1 MANCAACNIPY
12 GSAHP
17 VFAVQECDLISRA
30 HQGPLPKSPSIGRTN
45 GRIWRSDVHVW
56 CAYMGS
62 RMRERRS
69 PNSGGPSAKPV
80 ARGNV
85 TRVRHRGQRAGWLRA
100 AVLGANDGIVSVA
113 SVAIGVI
120 AAGASTSF
128 VLTAAIAA
136 LVAGAMAMAAGEYV
150 SVSSQRDVERA
161 DLDQERGELKAHP
174 EGERQELAAIYVK
187 RGLSTELADKVA
199 AALTASDALGAHA
212 RDELG
217 MAAIMARPVQ
227 AALYSALSFTAGAV
241 LPIAAF
247 LLVPTAART
256 VAVVVSALLAL
267 VVLGIAGARAGG
279 APILRAAVRVCVGG
293 GLAMAVTAVV
303 GRLVG
308 GIGA

>member
-1 MANCAACNIPY
+1 
-12 GSAHP
+12 
-17 VFAVQECDLISRA
+17 LIAFDTQSQA
-30 HQGPLPKSPSIGRTN
+30 DGLNKMST
-45 GRIWRSDVHVW
+45 
-56 CAYMGS
+56 
-62 RMRERRS
+62 
-69 PNSGGPSAKPV
+69 
-80 ARGNV
+80 V

-120 AAGASTSF
+120 AAGASTGF

-161 DLDQERGELKAHP
+161 DLDQERRELKAHP
-174 EGERQELAAIYVK
+174 ESERQELAAIYVK
-187 RGLSTELADKVA
+187 RGLPVDLAGKVA
-199 AALTASDALGAHA
+199 EALTASDALGAHA

-217 MAAIMARPVQ
+217 MAAIQARPVQ

-247 LLVPTAART
+247 LIVPTGVRT
-256 VAVVVSALLAL
+256 AAVVVSALLAL
-267 VVLGIAGARAGG
+267 VVLGIAGARTGG

-293 GLAMAVTAVV
+293 GLAMAVTALV
-303 GRLVG
+303 GRLVA

>member
-1 MANCAACNIPY
+1 LTALEILRVEGLNKM
-12 GSAHP
+12 S
-17 VFAVQECDLISRA
+17 
-30 HQGPLPKSPSIGRTN
+30 T
-45 GRIWRSDVHVW
+45 
-56 CAYMGS
+56 
-62 RMRERRS
+62 
-69 PNSGGPSAKPV
+69 
-80 ARGNV
+80 V

-187 RGLSTELADKVA
+187 RGLPVDLAAKVA
-199 AALTASDALGAHA
+199 EALTASDALGAHA

-217 MAAIMARPVQ
+217 MAAIPARPVQ
-227 AALYSALSFTAGAV
+227 AALYSAMSYTAGAV
-241 LPIAAF
+241 LPIVAF
-247 LLVPTAART
+247 LMVPNGART
-256 VAVVVSALLAL
+256 AAVVVSALLAL
-267 VVLGIAGARAGG
+267 VALGIAGARTGG
-279 APILRAAVRVCVGG
+279 APILRAAIRVCVGG
-293 GLAMAVTAVV
+293 GLAMAVTAAV
-303 GRLVG
+303 GHVVG
-308 GIGA
+308 GIAA